1 MKLTPQPR
9 IWWNGELVAWD
20 KAQVHVLSHA
30 LHYASSVFEG
40 IRAYA
45 TPRGPQVFALAAH
58 VERLFHSCKIV
69 RLPITFSPEQIRR
82 AILDLVQANGQEA
95 CYIRPLVYRGYGA
108 LGVYPDECPVDVAIA
123 SFPWVK
129 KDEAALLERGLDV
142 GVSSW
147 RRMAPDTLPAMA
159 KCAGNY
165 VNSALAVGEAKDR
178 GFHEAVVL
186 DVDGY
191 VSEGSG
197 QNLFLVHKGRLLTP
211 PVGSSILAG
220 VTRACVLQLAADL
233 GIPASEQRLPRE
245 MLYIADEAF
254 FTGTVAELTPIRSVD
269 KLAVGDGRRG
279 PITQRLQ
286 ERFFAVARGQA
297 EDRHGWL
304 TPVRG

>member
-1 MKLTPQPR
+1 MKLTPQPK
-9 IWWNGELVAWD
+9 IWFNGDLVDWD

-45 TPRGPQVFALAAH
+45 TPRGAAVFCLGEH
-58 VERLFHSCKIV
+58 VERLFHSCRIV
-69 RLPITFSPEQIRR
+69 RLPLTWTPAQI
-82 AILDLVQANGQEA
+82 ANGIRDTIRANRQEA

-108 LGVYPDECPVDVAIA
+108 LGVWPDECPVDVAIA
-123 SFPWVK
+123 SFPWVRPG
-129 KDEAALLERGLDV
+129 EEQLLANGLAV

-178 GFHEAVVL
+178 GFQEAVVL
-186 DVDGY
+186 DVDGF

-197 QNLFLVHKGRLLTP
+197 QNIFLVHKGAVTTP
-211 PVGSSILAG
+211 AVGSSILAG
-220 VTRACVLQLAADL
+220 ITRSCVIQLCRDL
-233 GIPASEQRLPRE
+233 GIAVTEQRIPRE
-245 MLYIADEAF
+245 MLYTADEAF
-254 FTGTVAELTPIRSVD
+254 FTGTVAEVMPIRSVD
-269 KLAVGDGRRG
+269 GLVVGSGARG
-279 PITQRLQ
+279 PVTQRLQ
-286 ERFFAVARGQA
+286 ERFFAVARGRA

-304 TPVRG
+304 TPVG

>member
-1 MKLTPQPR
+1 MKLTPQPK
-9 IWWNGELVAWD
+9 IWLNGDLVDWD

-45 TPRGPQVFALAAH
+45 TPRGPAVFCLGEH
-58 VERLFHSCKIV
+58 VERLFHSCRIV
-69 RLPITFSPEQIRR
+69 RLPLTWTPAQLASGIRDTIR
-82 AILDLVQANGQEA
+82 ANRQEA

-108 LGVYPDECPVDVAIA
+108 LGVFPDDCPVDVAIA
-123 SFPWVK
+123 SFPWVRPN
-129 KDEAALLERGLDV
+129 EEQLLANGLAV

-178 GFHEAVVL
+178 GFQEAVVL
-186 DVDGY
+186 DVDGF

-197 QNLFLVHKGRLLTP
+197 QNIFLVHKGAVTTP
-211 PVGSSILAG
+211 AVGSSILG
-220 VTRACVLQLAADL
+220 GITRSCVIQLCRDL
-233 GIPASEQRLPRE
+233 GIVVTEQRIPRE
-245 MLYIADEAF
+245 MLYTADEAF
-254 FTGTVAELTPIRSVD
+254 FTGTVAEVMPIRSVD
-269 KLAVGDGRRG
+269 GLAVGHGARG
-279 PITQRLQ
+279 PVTQRLQ
-286 ERFFAVARGQA
+286 ERFFAVARGRA

-304 TPVRG
+304 TPVG